1 MEMII
6 ISLALGYFL
15 GAIPF
20 GFLIAKAHGICIFQ
34 VGSGNP
40 GATNILRILG
50 KKAGY
55 SVFLLDAFKG
65 CVAVYFGT
73 LFNEPYLTLLGAL
86 LGHSFSCFT
95 HFKGGKGVATL
106 IGGLVFLIPIP
117 LILGLIVWL
126 SVFKLTHCVSLASI
140 VFVITLP
147 CFNLLCN
154 EASEQQKHT
163 LPLMMFAGIVVW
175 LHRAN
180 LKRLWSSK
188 EHRF

>member
-1 MEMII
+1 MEAII
-6 ISLALGYFL
+6 ISLAVGYFL

-40 GATNILRILG
+40 GATNVLRILG

-65 CVAVYFGT
+65 CVAVYCGT
-73 LFNEPYLTLLGAL
+73 FFNAPYLTLLGAL
-86 LGHSFSCFT
+86 LGHSFSFFT

-106 IGGLVFLIPIP
+106 IGGFAFLIPVP

-126 SVFKLTHCVSLASI
+126 SVFMLTHYVSLASI
-140 VFVITLP
+140 IFVITLP
-147 CFNLLCN
+147 CFNFLCN
-154 EASEQQKHT
+154 ETSVQQKHAF
-163 LPLMMFAGIVVW
+163 PLMAFAGIVVW
-175 LHRAN
+175 LHRTN

-188 EHRF
+188 EHHF

>member
-1 MEMII
+1 MEAII
-6 ISLALGYFL
+6 ISLAIGYFL

-34 VGSGNP
+34 TGSGSP
-40 GATNILRILG
+40 GATNVLRILG

-65 CVAVYFGT
+65 CAAVYFGI

-86 LGHSFSCFT
+86 LGHRFSFFT
-95 HFKGGKGVATL
+95 YFKGGKGVATL
-106 IGGLVFLIPIP
+106 IGGLAFLIPIP

-126 SVFKLTHCVSLASI
+126 SIFKLTHYVSLASVI
-140 VFVITLP
+140 FVVTLP
-147 CFNLLCN
+147 CFNFLCN
-154 EASEQQKHT
+154 EAPVQQKHA
-163 LPLMMFAGIVVW
+163 LPLMVFAVIVVW

-180 LKRLWSSK
+180 LKRLLSSK